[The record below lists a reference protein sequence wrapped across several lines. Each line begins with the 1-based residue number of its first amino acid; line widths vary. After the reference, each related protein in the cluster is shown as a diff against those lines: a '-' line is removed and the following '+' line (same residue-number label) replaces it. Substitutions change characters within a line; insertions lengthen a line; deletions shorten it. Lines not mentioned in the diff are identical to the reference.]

1 VAKWDYINK
10 HANKGKGFDSK
21 WIMDTKCMFVRN
33 EIAYVHLF
41 IIIVLQQ
48 LSNVYVVKDK

>member
-1 VAKWDYINK
+1 MAKWDYINK

-48 LSNVYVVKDK
+48 LSNV